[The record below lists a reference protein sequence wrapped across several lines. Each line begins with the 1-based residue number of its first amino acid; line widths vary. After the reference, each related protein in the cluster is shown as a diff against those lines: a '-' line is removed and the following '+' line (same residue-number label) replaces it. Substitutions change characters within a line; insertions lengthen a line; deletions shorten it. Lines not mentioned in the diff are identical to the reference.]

1 MCSSLTCFKYETKQC
16 FYIQGVQQ
24 SDLVKQLL
32 GTTGADEL
40 SCLLRDLPVG
50 VLYLTQDGLTEGG
63 PENQGV
69 LYCYPPPVQKNM
81 LGCARGAFL
90 TLQHLLPDLAPS
102 PPVRLMSIMSY
113 ELW

>member
-1 MCSSLTCFKYETKQC
+1 MWYTLNTCSSLTCCNCKSKHCYS
-16 FYIQGVQQ
+16 IQGVQQ

-32 GTTGADEL
+32 GTTGVDEL
-40 SCLLRDLPVG
+40 SCLLRELPVG

-69 LYCYPPPVQKNM
+69 LYCYPPPVQKNV

-102 PPVRLMSIMSY
+102 PPVR
-113 ELW
+113 

>member
-1 MCSSLTCFKYETKQC
+1 MCSSLTCFHYKTKKC
-16 FYIQGVQQ
+16 CSIQGVQQ

-40 SCLLRDLPVG
+40 SCLLRELPVG

-102 PPVRLMSIMSY
+102 PPVR
-113 ELW
+113 

>member
-1 MCSSLTCFKYETKQC
+1 
-16 FYIQGVQQ
+16 
-24 SDLVKQLL
+24 VKQLL

-40 SCLLRDLPVG
+40 SCLLRELPVG

-63 PENQGV
+63 PEYQGV

-102 PPVRLMSIMSY
+102 PPVR
-113 ELW
+113 